1 LSRTVLGI
9 VVATVLVAAG
19 VLTFVLFFREDATD
33 QTGPARGLAAEI
45 RAAIVD
51 FAPGPNPRNAIGQ
64 IHEAAQQNHEALR
77 LVALEE
83 VSSVDSDE
91 RWAAVYAL
99 SIVIQP
105 GDAEGISTL
114 ERFLASDDLDER
126 LAAAD
131 GLGAVGE
138 RSGIPVLIA
147 LLDSEETTD
156 YVVIPVWRVARGLLL
171 ARVDQDLGLVNAADG
186 PAARSARPAWES
198 WWAER
203 GSSVEWD
210 PATGRFR

>member
-1 LSRTVLGI
+1 MSRPVLGI

-19 VLTFVLFFREDATD
+19 VATFVLFFQEDVTD
-33 QTGPARGLAAEI
+33 QAGPARGTAAET
-45 RAAIVD
+45 AIVD
-51 FAPGPNPRNAIGQ
+51 FAPGPNPRNAIGH
-64 IHEAAQQNHEALR
+64 IHEAARQNHDALR
-77 LVALEE
+77 LVALKE

-114 ERFLASDDLDER
+114 ERLLASDDLDER
-126 LAAAD
+126 LASAD

-138 RSGIPVLIA
+138 KSGIPVLIA

-186 PAARSARPAWES
+186 RAARSVRPAWES